1 MSRDIL
7 YAHFSDGTIRYGIY
21 DGSSDV
27 AHSSLFASREE
38 AWDWW
43 DAHGADAAD
52 APEITEPEEPVEL
65 ATIGWHWTGWA
76 SANRITFGAEDFGLS
91 TVGRHDGLPYWVA
104 YDLAGLT
111 GLTGGERADEAEALL
126 DAWQSRDRGLELG
139 SEDGVCESCGH
150 VDKWGALHSATP
162 GVYCDD
168 CAYLDGWD
176 CDCEP
181 CAESRELP
189 D

>member
-1 MSRDIL
+1 MSREIL
-7 YAHFSDGTIRYGIY
+7 YARFPDGTVRYGVY

-38 AWDWW
+38 AWAWW
-43 DAHGADAAD
+43 DAYRADAAD
-52 APEITEPEEPVEL
+52 ARQTTEPGQPVEL

-76 SANRITFGAEDFGLS
+76 SADRMTLGAEDFGLS
-91 TVGRHDGLPYWVA
+91 TVGRHYGLPCWVA
-104 YDLAGLT
+104 YDLAGRS
-111 GLTGGERADEAEALL
+111 GLTGAERADKALALL
-126 DAWQSRDRGLELG
+126 DTWQSRYADPDIG
-139 SEDGVCESCGH
+139 SDEGVCESCGH
-150 VDKWGALHSATP
+150 VNDWDALHSATP